1 MSENFD
7 NLQMFYKR
15 LDPGVAGLIGAGLGW
30 MLSDTLVNTPRGR
43 WTPQQQMEWERTIER
58 ASKRSRDRKL
68 LNLLRRKDVTIEKR
82 WRNPAATIGSAAGRA
97 IAGNSLKNSAPQPS
111 EKERKKSLTD
121 AYKRQQI
128 RPQIKNITTPLQDRK
143 NIKWSKAPSKRLE
156 GAGPAVDHD
165 RSADPVFARRG
176 RGRKPAL
183 LHPSTSPNVS
193 GARHARYTPQNIKK
207 ENLEKNVVDTA
218 QKVAQK
224 FKPKPM
230 SLFYRRPSRRKL
242 NRERGQREAYF
253 STYGT
258 YKPLTEKDRQAAQEL
273 EKDHMAVPPRQ
284 GLIFDP
290 AKKRWTNPENVGK
303 TVTDVQGRKRI
314 RGTGTGVHEGR
325 LAEGTTGGKGEGSG
339 SVAAGRKF
347 RDPADVEVQEA
358 EKKKPKKVSASALE
372 RFKEKTKKEN
382 KKETKK
388 RVEARRN

>member
-128 RPQIKNITTPLQDRK
+128 RPQMKNITTPLQDRK

-193 GARHARYTPQNIKK
+193 GARHARYTEQNIKK
-207 ENLEKNVVDTA
+207 DLFNRAAKPAKGGGAV
-218 QKVAQK
+218 
-224 FKPKPM
+224 KPKLM
-230 SLFYRRPSRRKL
+230 SLLARKPSRKKIRREI
-242 NRERGQREAYF
+242 NRRDSERW
-253 STYGT
+253 STGYGNM
-258 YKPLTEKDRQAAQEL
+258 QADQDI
-273 EKDHMAVPPRQ
+273 EKDHLSVPPRQ

-290 AKKRWTNPENVGK
+290 AKKRWTNPDNVGK

-314 RGTGTGVHEGR
+314 RGTGTGVHEGK
-325 LAEGTTGGKGEGSG
+325 LAEGTTGGKGEGSA
-339 SVAAGRKF
+339 VAGRKF
-347 RDPADVEVQEA
+347 RDPADVEVQET

-372 RFKEKTKKEN
+372 RFKEDKKEED

>member
-97 IAGNSLKNSAPQPS
+97 IAGNSLKNPAPQPS

-193 GARHARYTPQNIKK
+193 GARHARYTEQNIKK
-207 ENLEKNVVDTA
+207 DLFNRAAKPAKGSGAV
-218 QKVAQK
+218 
-224 FKPKPM
+224 KPKLM
-230 SLFYRRPSRRKL
+230 SLLARKPSRKKIR
-242 NRERGQREAYF
+242 REITRRDSERW
-253 STYGT
+253 STGYGNM
-258 YKPLTEKDRQAAQEL
+258 QADQDI
-273 EKDHMAVPPRQ
+273 EKDHLSVPPRQ

-290 AKKRWTNPENVGK
+290 AKKRWTNPDNVGK

-314 RGTGTGVHEGR
+314 RGTGTGVHEGK
-325 LAEGTTGGKGEGSG
+325 LAEGKTGGKGEGSA
-339 SVAAGRKF
+339 VAGRKF

>member
-1 MSENFD
+1 MNESFY

-68 LNLLRRKDVTIEKR
+68 LSLLRRKDVDIEKR
-82 WRNPAATIGSAAGRA
+82 WRNPAAAVGSAAGRA
-97 IAGNSLKNSAPQPS
+97 IAGNSLKNPAPQPS

-128 RPQIKNITTPLQDRK
+128 SPRMKNITTPLQSRK

-156 GAGPAVDHD
+156 GAGPAVDHS
-165 RSADPVFARRG
+165 RSADPVFASRG

-193 GARHARYTPQNIKK
+193 GARHARYTSQNI
-207 ENLEKNVVDTA
+207 EKDLGNPA
-218 QKVAQK
+218 GKVAQRL
-224 FKPKPM
+224 KPKPM
-230 SLFYRRPSRRKL
+230 SLLYRKPSRRKL

-290 AKKRWTNPENVGK
+290 AKKRWTNPDNVGK

-325 LAEGTTGGKGEGSG
+325 LAEGTTGGKGEGSA
-339 SVAAGRKF
+339 VAGRKF
-347 RDPADVEVQEA
+347 RDAADVEVQES

-372 RFKEKTKKEN
+372 RFKEKHKTKD
-382 KKETKK
+382 KK
-388 RVEARRN
+388 N